1 MDAHTKDRI
10 IQQVERILTDN
21 FVVAPPV
28 EIDEITGNY
37 GLELVEADFK
47 DYASKISG
55 FIDGDTIFVN
65 EKDSQAR
72 QVVTIAN
79 LLGRF
84 ILYKDKLT
92 GDGAYNVL
100 RRAPIGEMT
109 GPVEEDANYFAA
121 MLLIPDIL
129 LEKYKD
135 HDAHLLEKVFG
146 VPSDFLGY
154 RLQIE
159 FGKGGVQK
167 KYA

>member
-1 MDAHTKDRI
+1 MDAPTKERI
-10 IQQVERILTDN
+10 IQEVERILADN
-21 FVVAPPV
+21 FVVAPPI
-28 EIDEITGNY
+28 EIDEITSNY
-37 GLELVEADFK
+37 GLELIEADFK
-47 DYASKISG
+47 DYSGKIAG

-65 EKDSQAR
+65 DKDGQVRQA
-72 QVVTIAN
+72 VTIAN

-84 ILYKDKLT
+84 ILYREKLT

-121 MLLIPDIL
+121 QLLIPDIL

-135 HDAHLLEKVFG
+135 QDTQFLEKIFG
-146 VPSDFLGY
+146 VPADFLGY
-154 RLQIE
+154 RLQLQ
-159 FGKGGVQK
+159 FGKGGAQQ